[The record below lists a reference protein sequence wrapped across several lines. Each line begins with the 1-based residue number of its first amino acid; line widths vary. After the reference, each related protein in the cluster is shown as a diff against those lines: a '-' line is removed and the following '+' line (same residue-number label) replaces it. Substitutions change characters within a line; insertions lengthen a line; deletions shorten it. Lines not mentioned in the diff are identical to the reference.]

1 MQLITK
7 YQLSPLAT
15 EDLRNI
21 WRYGAGRWGAQQ
33 ADKYSDKLFDGFEL
47 LVDTPEAGQTI
58 EEIREGYRRHIVGSH
73 SIIYRLSSDTV
84 EVIRILHQRMDTERH
99 LSH

>member
-21 WRYGAGRWGAQQ
+21 WRYGAGRWGVVQ
-33 ADKYSDKLFDGFEL
+33 ADNYSDQLFDGFEL
-47 LVDTPEAGQTI
+47 LVNTPEAGQSI
-58 EEIREGYRRHIVGSH
+58 EETKEGYRRHVVGSH
-73 SIIYRLSSDTV
+73 SILYRLGSDTV
-84 EVIRILHQRMDTERH
+84 DIIRILHQRMNIERH